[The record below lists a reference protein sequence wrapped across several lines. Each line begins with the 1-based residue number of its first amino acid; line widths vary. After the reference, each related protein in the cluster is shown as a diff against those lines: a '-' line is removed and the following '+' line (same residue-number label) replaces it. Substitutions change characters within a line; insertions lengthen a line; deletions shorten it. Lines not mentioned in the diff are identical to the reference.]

1 MKPKLRTE
9 AIAWRGKQEQ
19 IQFLVQ
25 CDDEESFYRFP
36 GGTIEFGETTDVAL
50 QREFHEEY
58 GLDIQVRD
66 LKFVSEKYLTYG
78 GNTQHRVTLIH
89 EVQLHDQIV
98 EEMRHQEYAD
108 VKMVWR
114 TIDQLGLKEVA
125 PLGIFEYLK
134 KYFEIE
140 TVHLRNGFN

>member
-1 MKPKLRTE
+1 MNPKLRTE
-9 AIAWRGKQEQ
+9 AIVWRENQEQ

-25 CDDEESFYRFP
+25 CDEEESFYRFL
-36 GGTIEFGETTDVAL
+36 GGTVEFGETIDVAL

-58 GLDIQVRD
+58 ALDIQVRG
-66 LKFVSEKYLTYG
+66 LKVVAEEYLNYG
-78 GNTQHRVTLIH
+78 GKTHHRVTLIY

-125 PLGIFEYLK
+125 PLGIFEHLK
-134 KYFEIE
+134 KYFEIG
-140 TVHLRNGFN
+140 TVHLKYGFD